1 MSDVDKEKDLYVK
14 QAASAGASRRDMTR
28 QEMEQVRF
36 DAKEKTLINF
46 NEKEI
51 NYRSNKQNDTGKEY
65 SNSLGLTM
73 EGKNGIYLAII
84 KGTTSELDL
93 DESIN
98 SHKNNKMRGEKEEQ
112 ILLRK
117 NYQNLEDLIT
127 HTMGYDDYDSHYL
140 KIAKLNRLKVL
151 METSMKIVGR
161 PFNDI
166 SNEERTNLELEAN
179 RFHTTYPLP
188 SEEVLLEEMDDSGE
202 KSVRMPLK
210 IVQEDGMAKI
220 DINDNFVVDPSD
232 FLTIYTTK
240 LVEYA
245 EETTGLKV
253 KTDCLLTDGIKPQA
267 LLIDFHFF

>member
-1 MSDVDKEKDLYVK
+1 
-14 QAASAGASRRDMTR
+14 
-28 QEMEQVRF
+28 
-36 DAKEKTLINF
+36 
-46 NEKEI
+46 
-51 NYRSNKQNDTGKEY
+51 
-65 SNSLGLTM
+65 M
-73 EGKNGIYLAII
+73 EGKNGIYIAII
-84 KGTTSELDL
+84 KGTTSELDV
-93 DESIN
+93 DESMN
-98 SHKNNKMRGEKEEQ
+98 SHKNKLRGEKEEQ

-117 NYQNLEDLIT
+117 NYQNLEELIT

-151 METSMKIVGR
+151 MEASMKIVGR

-188 SEEVLLEEMDDSGE
+188 SEEVLLEETDDNGE
-202 KSVRMPLK
+202 ISVRMPLK

-220 DINDNFVVDPSD
+220 DINDNFIIDPSE

-240 LVEYA
+240 LVNYA

-253 KTDCLLTDGIKPQA
+253 SFIHND
-267 LLIDFHFF
+267 LIIFKLFLSLYPLF